1 MKIEDLGYDAF
12 FESSRKEL
20 GLGDFPVARVTVEH
34 RGAYKVRNEKG
45 EYLAKI
51 TGKQMLR
58 AESRIDYPAVGDW
71 VVITDLDGEH
81 AVIRETLPR
90 KTIIKRK
97 HGDKSRTSEKS
108 ETQIIATNIDTAF
121 VVESF
126 GRDFSLNRFE
136 RYFALI
142 GDGGIKPIIV
152 LNKIDLIS
160 REELDLKFVEI
171 KKRFDDVEV
180 IPTSITNNNGIHEL
194 KKHIEKG
201 KTYCFL
207 GSSGVGKSSLIN
219 KLLGENMIKTEDV
232 GSRTGRGKHV
242 TTNRQMYFL
251 ENGGIVIDNPGMR
264 EVGMS
269 LVGAGLDNLF
279 DQITDLTVGC
289 KFVDC
294 THIHEPGCA
303 VLEALKA
310 GDLDP
315 EKYANYINLKK
326 EVEYYEM
333 TELNKREK
341 DRQFGKFMKT
351 YKKQSR
357 KDV

>member
-1 MKIEDLGYDAF
+1 
-12 FESSRKEL
+12 
-20 GLGDFPVARVTVEH
+20 
-34 RGAYKVRNEKG
+34 
-45 EYLAKI
+45 
-51 TGKQMLR
+51 
-58 AESRIDYPAVGDW
+58 
-71 VVITDLDGEH
+71 
-81 AVIRETLPR
+81 
-90 KTIIKRK
+90 
-97 HGDKSRTSEKS
+97 
-108 ETQIIATNIDTAF
+108 
-121 VVESF
+121 
-126 GRDFSLNRFE
+126 
-136 RYFALI
+136 
-142 GDGGIKPIIV
+142 
-152 LNKIDLIS
+152 
-160 REELDLKFVEI
+160 
-171 KKRFDDVEV
+171 
-180 IPTSITNNNGIHEL
+180 
-194 KKHIEKG
+194 
-201 KTYCFL
+201 
-207 GSSGVGKSSLIN
+207 
-219 KLLGENMIKTEDV
+219 MIKTEDV